1 MFCCL
6 CHRIVSNVKINNQL
20 KTHPTQAKAA
30 KQSHTP
36 SHPPIMSPAVADAVA
51 VAGVAAAVAGVE
63 QHPIKWH
70 KMLTGNWEVGN
81 GKCGNGNGLVAQPT
95 GGIMPPIKLMISQN
109 ITGTAQIPSGTNKWE
124 RGILIVKKT

>member
-1 MFCCL
+1 
-6 CHRIVSNVKINNQL
+6 
-20 KTHPTQAKAA
+20 
-30 KQSHTP
+30 
-36 SHPPIMSPAVADAVA
+36 MSPAVAEA
-51 VAGVAAAVAGVE
+51 VAAAVAGVE

-109 ITGTAQIPSGTNKWE
+109 ITGTAQVPSGTNKWE
-124 RGILIVKKT
+124 WGIDDSKENLVQDAVELPGDSFI